1 VKPLSR
7 PVYLGL
13 VLLFCLTWSSAFPAA
28 KLAISVGPPLLY
40 LAVRFGIASALLVGL
55 ALASGDFRIG
65 SRPGQ
70 RKVPWLRLMGLGII
84 NLACYQGMAWLG
96 MRSVSSG
103 LANIVT
109 SLNPVLISVIA
120 VPLLGER
127 MTGRKFGGL
136 ILGFAGAAFVVRNRV
151 VMTGEDPTGIAFL
164 MVGMLAMT
172 FGTLLYKR
180 IAPGVGL
187 VTAVGVQQLGAALA
201 LLVGGL
207 AIGERFGEFVPSMM
221 LVGTMLWF
229 VFVVSIGAFLLWFF
243 LLSRGT
249 ASAASSLH
257 FLMPP
262 LGLLMSWAVLGEALH
277 PLDLVGVVPVALGIR
292 LATTP

>member
-1 VKPLSR
+1 MKPLSR

>member
-1 VKPLSR
+1 MKPLSR

-262 LGLLMSWAVLGEALH
+262 LGLMMSWAVLGEALH

>member
-1 VKPLSR
+1 MKPLSR

-65 SRPGQ
+65 SRLGQ